1 MLKLTGRAGEAEAMS
16 MNWMYQGG
24 AKSKEEVEEDAER
37 FLLGEKFKVSE
48 HFIQEI

>member
-24 AKSKEEVEEDAER
+24 AKSKEEVEEDVEEQVEEEVR
-37 FLLGEKFKVSE
+37 EDR
-48 HFIQEI
+48 